1 MAADAYSFWGLLG
14 AGAQRADHLSP
25 PAKPSESRMSDTVE
39 RAVLE
44 PTVPVPR
51 SWTVRFGLLWFG
63 FWMANLVPVQL
74 LLPNQFDALDP
85 AHKVRDFGLVSGLTG
100 IAALITLP
108 LFGALCDRTTSRYGR
123 RRVWMAAGTVVFA
136 LGLIATG
143 AQSSWPAVG
152 LAWLVATLGINMAT
166 AGLTAAVAD
175 EVPDHQRG
183 TISAAIYGP
192 QAVGLLVGLAAV
204 TVMDNSGVWAYLF
217 LAVALVAC
225 AAPFVA
231 RYRDAALA
239 GATLPLTLRSIAA
252 GMWIDP
258 QENPD
263 FAWAFGGRLLV
274 NLGNAF
280 GTTYL
285 LYFLQDDLKLADPDA
300 GLLVLTLIYLVFTLA
315 ATVLGGW
322 LSDRIG
328 RRRIFVGVAAS
339 LQAVACVLLTV
350 VPSFDVALVGAAF
363 LGAGYGAYMSV
374 DQALITAVLP
384 DAASRAKDLG
394 IMNVGSVGPQALAP
408 LGASLI
414 ISSLGGYGV
423 LFGTAGVTT
432 ILGALMVSRIRTV
445 P

>member
-1 MAADAYSFWGLLG
+1 MPMTP
-14 AGAQRADHLSP
+14 R
-25 PAKPSESRMSDTVE
+25 SRMSD
-39 RAVLE
+39 ALE
-44 PTVPVPR
+44 YLPSASPHPPVPVPR
-51 SWTVRFGLLWFG
+51 AWTVRFGVLWLG

-74 LLPNQFDALDP
+74 VLPNQFDALDQ
-85 AHKVRDFGLVSGLTG
+85 AHKVRDFGVVSGLTG
-100 IAALITLP
+100 VAALVTLP
-108 LFGALCDRTTSRYGR
+108 LFGALCDRTQSRFGR
-123 RRVWMAAGTVVFA
+123 RRVWMIAGVAVFVV
-136 LGLIATG
+136 GLLATG
-143 AQSSWPAVG
+143 AQSSWIAVG

-166 AGLTAAVAD
+166 AGLTAAIAD
-175 EVPDHQRG
+175 EVPDQQRG

-192 QAVGLLVGLAAV
+192 QAVGLLLGLVVV
-204 TVMDNSGVWAYLF
+204 TVLNNNGVWAYLF
-217 LAVALVAC
+217 LALALIAC
-225 AAPFVA
+225 AWPFLTT
-231 RYRDAALA
+231 YRDVTGA
-239 GATLPLTLRSIAA
+239 GPTLPLTLRSIAA

-258 QENPD
+258 RENPD

-285 LYFLQDDLKLADPDA
+285 LYFLQDDLKLSDPDA

-322 LSDRIG
+322 LSDRSG
-328 RRRIFVGVAAS
+328 RRRIFVGVASS
-339 LQAVACVLLTV
+339 LQAVACLLLTFF
-350 VPSFDVALVGAAF
+350 PSFGVALVGAGF

-408 LGASLI
+408 LGASVI
-414 ISSLGGYGV
+414 IGSLGGYGV

-432 ILGALMVSRIRTV
+432 ILGALMVSRIRSV